1 MMLQKHQISCL
12 AAAWLLLCGAL
23 LLAQEP
29 PPPPGKYGVKKV
41 TAVGKAPAGNPG
53 AEDEAVQQA
62 LRLAVEQA
70 TGVFVAGQTETQ
82 NFQLVK
88 DRVMAK
94 ASGFVFEHKI
104 IKKWIDAGILH
115 VQVYA
120 VVSLD
125 RFADEW
131 AAIREALL
139 TEGMPLFMVIVS
151 EEINGRFDLGH
162 AAENA
167 ILKVFIDKGF
177 PPVDKAQIEQNRER
191 DLTKANLA
199 GDMQAI
205 AAFGARYGAQIVI
218 VGQATTGPPE
228 VNNVYGVNTTFYH
241 ANVEVRAVRTDDA
254 GIIASEAAN
263 VRKGA
268 TNPHG
273 AAKAALATAGEE
285 AGVKLVDSVMK
296 NWQQRATQ
304 GRRIQVMISE
314 CDFKSYVM
322 LKKLLGN
329 VSAVNHVWP
338 KEYANKVAMFDLEA
352 TINAE
357 TLAERLMALEGVPLD
372 VVQLLP
378 NRIDL
383 KVVK

>member
-1 MMLQKHQISCL
+1 MMLQKHPISVL
-12 AAAWLLLCGAL
+12 AAAWLLLAGPI
-23 LLAQEP
+23 LLAQQ
-29 PPPPGKYGVKKV
+29 PPPGPHGVKKV
-41 TAVGKAPAGNPG
+41 TVIGKAPAGNVG
-53 AEDEAVQQA
+53 AEDEAVQKA

-70 TGVFVAGQTETQ
+70 TGVFIAGQTETE

-104 IKKWIDAGILH
+104 LKKWIDAGILH

-139 TEGMPLFMVIVS
+139 TENMPLFMVIVS

-167 ILKVFIDKGF
+167 ILKVFIEKGF

-205 AAFGARYGAQIVI
+205 AAFGARYGAQIVV

-228 VNNVYGVNTTFYH
+228 INNVYGVNTTFYF
-241 ANVEVRAVRTDDA
+241 ANVEVRAIRTDDA
-254 GIIASEAAN
+254 GIIASESAN
-263 VRKGA
+263 IRKGS
-268 TNPHG
+268 TNSHG
-273 AAKAALATAGEE
+273 AAKMALTAAGIE
-285 AGVKLVDSVMK
+285 AGQKLVDAVMK
-296 NWQQRATQ
+296 NWQKRATQ
-304 GRRIQVMISE
+304 GRRVQVMISD
-314 CDFKSYVM
+314 CDFRHYVQ
-322 LKKLLGN
+322 LKKLLGK
-329 VSAVNHVWP
+329 VSAVKHVWP

-352 TINAE
+352 TISAE
-357 TLAERLMALEGVPLD
+357 TLAERLMELEGVPLD

-383 KVVK
+383 KVTK